1 MNSAV
6 LPELISPDYLDEADT
21 RPIFGWMNV
30 IHRKGIV
37 YVGLDALTD
46 TTVAS
51 AVGNSIE
58 MTGSEYK
65 LAAL

>member
-1 MNSAV
+1 
-6 LPELISPDYLDEADT
+6 
-21 RPIFGWMNV
+21 MNV